1 MKILIELPTWLGD
14 TVMVTPA
21 IENLINHFQ
30 EVELTLIGSYVA
42 LELMKN
48 HPKVVDLKLLN
59 RDYVSQFNVARG
71 IGKFNYYFSFRGSFR
86 SQIFKFFINSE
97 MKYQFRRNKYPNS
110 HQVEKYNN
118 FINDSLKINSNPGEL
133 NVYLNTNSSKV
144 EVSKALLL
152 GINPGASY
160 GQAKRWYPDKFAEV
174 IVELSSK
181 YDIVIL
187 GGVNELEIA
196 NDIEKILIKNEVE
209 NYKNLVGKTTITE
222 LKSIISSLD
231 LLITGDSGPMHLA
244 ASFQVPTVSIFG
256 PTKVNET
263 SQWKNDKSFVVK
275 KNLSCQPCMKR
286 KCPLKHHNCM
296 SKIKVKDVIDAA
308 ISIT

>member
-14 TVMVTPA
+14 TVMATPA
-21 IENLINHFQ
+21 IENLINNFQ
-30 EVELTLIGSYVA
+30 EVELTFIGSYVA
-42 LELMKN
+42 LEIMKN
-48 HPKVVDLKLLN
+48 HPKVVDSKLLN
-59 RDYVSQFNVARG
+59 RDYFSQFNVARN
-71 IGKFNYYFSFRGSFR
+71 IGKFNYYFSFRSSF
-86 SQIFKFFINSE
+86 
-97 MKYQFRRNKYPNS
+97 QFRRNKYHNS

-118 FINDSLKINSNPGEL
+118 FINDSLKINSNPGKL
-133 NVYLNTNSSKV
+133 NIYLSTNSSEEFV
-144 EVSKALLL
+144 TRNLLL

-174 IVELSSK
+174 ILELSSK
-181 YDIVIL
+181 YDVVIL

-196 NDIEKILIKNEVE
+196 NDIEKILIEHKVI
-209 NYKNLVGKTTITE
+209 NYKNLAGRTTIAE

-263 SQWKNDKSFVVK
+263 SQWKNDKSIVVK

-286 KCPLKHHNCM
+286 KCPLKHHHCM

-308 ISIT
+308 ISVT

>member
-14 TVMVTPA
+14 TVMATPA

-97 MKYQFRRNKYPNS
+97 MKYQFRRNKYHNS

-133 NVYLNTNSSKV
+133 NVYLNTNYSKV

-187 GGVNELEIA
+187 GGANELEIA
-196 NDIEKILIKNEVE
+196 NDIEKFLIKNEVE

-222 LKSIISSLD
+222 LKSTISSLD

-263 SQWKNDKSFVVK
+263 SQWKNDKSIVVK